1 MGLFSKKKPTEPV
14 PRPNPPF
21 MPSQPSGDMPLKDRL
36 NLNKSMASSDLPPLP
51 ADLGSE
57 NKPIQENLDTVS
69 DKLDDNENSL
79 KTADLALEAIDN
91 RISQME
97 SSLPSPQPMA
107 SPKPGAKVFIRLDK
121 YTEIINTINNMES
134 KINELKNAINKIND
148 LRNAE
153 QQLVDSWNKLVDE
166 AQAKVND
173 VSSKLPPA
181 NR

>member
-1 MGLFSKKKPTEPV
+1 MGLFSKKKPEEPV

-21 MPSQPSGDMPLKDRL
+21 MPNQPMSSSNQLKNQL
-36 NLNKSMASSDLPPLP
+36 NLDQVGTVPELPPLP
-51 ADLGSE
+51 TDVSME
-57 NKPIQENLDTVS
+57 PEQTNSNLNAVS
-69 DKLDDNENSL
+69 DK
-79 KTADLALEAIDN
+79 IDN
-91 RISQME
+91 IDSRLNQME
-97 SSLPSPQPMA
+97 TPLPTPQPIREG
-107 SPKPGAKVFIRLDK
+107 PKSGAKVFIRLDK
-121 YTEIINTINNMES
+121 YTEIISTINNMES

-153 QQLVDSWNKLVDE
+153 QQLVDSWNRLVDE

>member
-1 MGLFSKKKPTEPV
+1 MGLFSKKKPAEPV

-36 NLNKSMASSDLPPLP
+36 NLNKSMAPTELPLLPTDVSAEPKPVQDNLGAVADKMDNINNRLSKMENPLP
-51 ADLGSE
+51 S
-57 NKPIQENLDTVS
+57 
-69 DKLDDNENSL
+69 
-79 KTADLALEAIDN
+79 
-91 RISQME
+91 SQPE
-97 SSLPSPQPMA
+97 A
-107 SPKPGAKVFIRLDK
+107 SPRPGAKVFIRLDK
-121 YTEIINTINNMES
+121 YTEIINTINNMEA
-134 KINELKNAINKIND
+134 KINELKNAITKIND

>member
-1 MGLFSKKKPTEPV
+1 MGLFSRKKPDEPV

-21 MPSQPSGDMPLKDRL
+21 MPNQSMPASSQLKDQL
-36 NLNKSMASSDLPPLP
+36 NLDQVGPAPELPPLP
-51 ADLGSE
+51 ADVSME
-57 NKPIQENLDTVS
+57 PEQIKDNLNSVA
-69 DKLDDNENSL
+69 DK
-79 KTADLALEAIDN
+79 IDSMDGKLN
-91 RISQME
+91 QME
-97 SSLPSPQPMA
+97 EPLPIPQPIREG
-107 SPKPGAKVFIRLDK
+107 PKPGAKVFIRLDK
-121 YTEIINTINNMES
+121 YTEIISTINNMES

-153 QQLVDSWNKLVDE
+153 QQLVDSWNRLVDE

>member
-1 MGLFSKKKPTEPV
+1 MGLFSKKKPAEPV

-21 MPSQPSGDMPLKDRL
+21 MPTQPSGDMPLKDRL
-36 NLNKSMASSDLPPLP
+36 NLNKSMAPTELPPLP
-51 ADLGSE
+51 ADASSE
-57 NKPIQENLDTVS
+57 PKPMQENLDSVA
-69 DKLDDNENSL
+69 DKMEN
-79 KTADLALEAIDN
+79 IDN
-91 RISQME
+91 RLTQME
-97 SSLPSPQPMA
+97 SPLPAEQPSLG
-107 SPKPGAKVFIRLDK
+107 PKPGAKVFIRLDK
-121 YTEIINTINNMES
+121 YTEIITTINNMES
-134 KINELKNAINKIND
+134 KINELRNAINKINE

>member
-1 MGLFSKKKPTEPV
+1 MGLFSKKTPAEPV

-21 MPSQPSGDMPLKDRL
+21 MPSQSSSGDMPLKDRL
-36 NLNKSMASSDLPPLP
+36 SLNKSMPSSDLPPLP
-51 ADLGSE
+51 TDVTSE
-57 NKPIQENLDTVS
+57 PKPMTKNLDAVS
-69 DKLDDNENSL
+69 DKMDNINDRL
-79 KTADLALEAIDN
+79 NQI
-91 RISQME
+91 E
-97 SSLPSPQPMA
+97 SPLPSPQPMQ
-107 SPKPGAKVFIRLDK
+107 SGPKPGAKVFIRLDK
-121 YTEIINTINNMES
+121 YTEIISTINNMES
-134 KINELKNAINKIND
+134 KINELKNAIGKIND

>member
-69 DKLDDNENSL
+69 DKMEN
-79 KTADLALEAIDN
+79 IDN
-91 RISQME
+91 RLSQME

>member
-1 MGLFSKKKPTEPV
+1 MGLFSKKKPAEPV

-36 NLNKSMASSDLPPLP
+36 NLNKSMTPTELPPLP
-51 ADLGSE
+51 ADASPE
-57 NKPIQENLDTVS
+57 PKPVKENLDAVA
-69 DKLDDNENSL
+69 DKMAN
-79 KTADLALEAIDN
+79 IDN

-97 SSLPSPQPMA
+97 TPLPTQQPSA
-107 SPKPGAKVFIRLDK
+107 SPTPGAKVFIRLDK

-134 KINELKNAINKIND
+134 KINELKNAITKIND

>member
-1 MGLFSKKKPTEPV
+1 MGLFSKKTPAEPV

-21 MPSQPSGDMPLKDRL
+21 MPSQSSSGDVPLKDRL
-36 NLNKSMASSDLPPLP
+36 SLNKSMPSTDLPPLP
-51 ADLGSE
+51 TDVTSTPELT
-57 NKPIQENLDTVS
+57 PIPITKNLNTVS
-69 DKLDDNENSL
+69 NKMDNINDRL
-79 KTADLALEAIDN
+79 NQI
-91 RISQME
+91 E
-97 SSLPSPQPMA
+97 SPLPSPQPIQ
-107 SPKPGAKVFIRLDK
+107 SGPKPGAKVFIRLDK
-121 YTEIINTINNMES
+121 YTEIISTINNMES
-134 KINELKNAINKIND
+134 KINELKNAIGKIND